1 MRNWIKALAVT
12 SAIATGLVAAPALY
26 AVESEGAEGQ
36 MSGTSMMGEGGM
48 MGLMQQMSKMMA
60 GCGKMMQSAA
70 PGGGGRANEHR
81 LTNAPRA
88 AKAPDNKGPSAER
101 SAGDRVV
108 STRRYRQPR
117 V

>member
-36 MSGTSMMGEGGM
+36 MMGTSMMGEGGM
-48 MGLMQQMSKMMA
+48 MGMMQQMSKMME

-70 PGGGGRANEHR
+70 PGG
-81 LTNAPRA
+81 
-88 AKAPDNKGPSAER
+88 AER
-101 SAGDRVV
+101 PNRSEENTSELSYLMRISYAVFCLTQKR
-108 STRRYRQPR
+108 
-117 V
+117 